1 MTMMTFA
8 YQARDP
14 LGELIEGTLDVSSR
28 EEAMAKLKREGL
40 AVVELEED
48 AGGGMDLMPRR
59 IRQADIIFATS
70 QLAVMVETGITLSA
84 ALGSIAEQETNPALN
99 RVLMDLKTA
108 VESGED
114 FSTALSRHP
123 QHFDKTFVSLIKAS
137 EQTGTLGQ
145 MLDTVANY
153 LRSQLETRHKIRA
166 AMAYPAV
173 MAVLALGVTI
183 FLLTYIL
190 PKFEPLFSR
199 KGVKLPQITIMMM
212 SASKVLLDYWQFWLI
227 GAIALVLTYVFG
239 RNTEP
244 GRKFLDWLKIHVP
257 IIGTMTRKVT
267 LSRSVRTL
275 GTMVASGVSML
286 DAIRLTADVS
296 SNWYYEQA
304 WLRVLDRVT
313 EGQRISESLQDELS
327 LFPPTLIQMVGA
339 GEETGKLDVV
349 LGKVSSFYDREVE
362 TSLKATTSMIE
373 PLMICAMGVVVG
385 TIALGLLMPI
395 FQLSRPT
402 G

>member
-1 MTMMTFA
+1 MQSFA

-14 LGELIEGTLDVSSR
+14 LGELIEGTLEVSSR
-28 EEAMAKLKREGL
+28 DEALARLKREGL
-40 AVVELEED
+40 AVLELDEE
-48 AGGGMDLMPRR
+48 GGGLDFMTRR

-70 QLAVMVETGITLSA
+70 QLAVMVDTGITLSA
-84 ALGSIAEQETNPALN
+84 ALGSICDQEANPALKQ
-99 RVLMDLKTA
+99 VLLDLKSS
-108 VESGED
+108 VESGDD
-114 FSTALSRHP
+114 FSTALARHP
-123 QHFDKTFVSLIKAS
+123 QQFDKTFVSLIKAS
-137 EQTGTLGQ
+137 EQTGTMGE
-145 MLDTVANY
+145 MLETVANY
-153 LRSQLETRHKIRA
+153 LRSQLETRQKIRA
-166 AMAYPAV
+166 AMAYPSV

-183 FLLTYIL
+183 FLLTFIL

-199 KGVKLPQITIMMM
+199 KGVKLPAVTIFMMQ
-212 SASKVLLDYWQFWLI
+212 ASKVLLDYWHLWLI
-227 GAIALVLTYVFG
+227 GLVAVVLTYAFG
-239 RNTEP
+239 RKTET
-244 GRKFLDWLKIHVP
+244 GRKILDWLKINFP
-257 IIGTMTRKVT
+257 IIGTMSRKVT

-286 DAIRLTADVS
+286 EAIRLTAEVS

-313 EGQRISESLQDELS
+313 EGQRISDSLDDERN
-327 LFPPTLIQMVGA
+327 LFPPTLVQMIGA

-349 LGKVSSFYDREVE
+349 LNKVSTFYDREVE

-373 PLMICAMGVVVG
+373 PLMICAMGVIVG

-395 FQLSRPT
+395 FQLSRPS

>member
-1 MTMMTFA
+1 MITFA

-14 LGELIEGTLDVSSR
+14 LGDLIEGTLDVSSR
-28 EEAMAKLKREGL
+28 EEAMARLKREGL

-59 IRQADIIFATS
+59 VRPADIIFVTS

-84 ALGSIAEQETNPALN
+84 ALGSIADQETNPALG
-99 RVLMDLKTA
+99 RVLTDLKTA

-114 FSTALSRHP
+114 FSAALARHP
-123 QHFDKTFVSLIKAS
+123 RHFDRTFVSLIKAS

-227 GAIALVLTYVFG
+227 AAIALVLTYVFG

-244 GRKFLDWLKIHVP
+244 GRKFLDWLKIHAP

-275 GTMVASGVSML
+275 GTMVASGVAVL

-304 WLRVLDRVT
+304 WLRVLERVT
-313 EGQRISESLQDELS
+313 EGQRISESLEDELA